1 MPTATTTAPRKRRT
15 RKNKYIT
22 LHSPFLMK
30 ETKHEL
36 IGEPIENG
44 GRRQQW
50 ARCTRTHHSQLVD
63 LDELE
68 AKANSKSEDILIIRE
83 NAVSYNPRNEY
94 NIGDTIAHDVWN
106 TIGRV
111 IRKEIT
117 SNGSHA
123 IVVQFE
129 DKTEKRLIEKLRN

>member
-1 MPTATTTAPRKRRT
+1 MVKAKQPRKRRT

-36 IGEPIENG
+36 IGEPIING
-44 GRRQQW
+44 SKRQQW

-63 LDELE
+63 LDEIE
-68 AKANSKSEDILIIRE
+68 AKANSAEEDIEISRDDSIPYDPHR
-83 NAVSYNPRNEY
+83 EY
-94 NIGDTIAHDVWN
+94 NIGDVIYHNVWEAL
-106 TIGRV
+106 GRV
-111 IRKEIT
+111 SRKEIT

-129 DKTEKRLIEKLRN
+129 DKREKRLIEKLSAQ